1 MYKVFLM
8 EAARNL
14 QLLIQ
19 NPDLPADLKHIAEK
33 VLNAERITFDEGV
46 LLFEKG
52 ELGYLGILANYIRE
66 KRHGDKTYFNRNF
79 HIEPTNLC
87 VYDCK
92 FCSYSRLLK
101 QKSEGWEYTMEE
113 MLDIVKKY
121 DDEPVTEVHIVGGV
135 LPQYDVAFYS
145 ELFTRIKQHRPD
157 LHVKALTPVEY
168 HYIFKKAKIDY
179 ATGMRLMKEAGLES
193 IPGGGAEIFHPE
205 VRDLISKDK
214 CTGDQWLA
222 IHEEWHKLGMRS
234 NATMLYGHIEK
245 FWHRIDHM
253 DRLRTLQDKTGGF
266 QTFIPLKFRNKD
278 NQMSNVPESNVIEDL
293 RNYAIARIYLDNFD
307 HIKAYWAMISRTTA
321 QLSLNFGVDD
331 IDGTLDDTTKIY
343 SMAGSEEQTPG
354 MSTKQLVELIKHV
367 GRHPIERDTLY
378 NVVTDYNNYEFPEE
392 AKPSFYKL
400 PVIN

>member
-1 MYKVFLM
+1 M
-8 EAARNL
+8 EAEGNL
-14 QLLIQ
+14 QLLLQ
-19 NPDLPADLKHIAEK
+19 NPDLSVDLKHIAEK
-33 VLNAERITFDEGV
+33 VLNNERITFDEGV
-46 LLFEKG
+46 VLYEQG
-52 ELGYLGILANYIRE
+52 DLGYLGVLANYIRE
-66 KRHGDKTYFNRNF
+66 KRHGHKTYFNRNF

-101 QKSEGWEYTMEE
+101 QKSEGWEYTMDE
-113 MLDIVKKY
+113 MFNMVTKY
-121 DDEPVTEVHIVGGV
+121 DGEPVTEVHIVGGV
-135 LPQYDVAFYS
+135 LPQYDVPFYQ
-145 ELFTRIKQHRPD
+145 ELFSRIRAHRPE
-157 LHVKALTPVEY
+157 LHIKALTPVEY

-179 ATGMRLMKEAGLES
+179 ATGMRLMQEAGLQS

-222 IHEEWHKLGMRS
+222 IHEEWHKLGGRS

-245 FWHRIDHM
+245 FWHRVDHM
-253 DRLRTLQDKTGGF
+253 ERLRQLQDKTGGF
-266 QTFIPLKFRNKD
+266 QTFIPLKFRNQD
-278 NQMSNVPESNVIEDL
+278 NQMSHVPESTVVEDL
-293 RNYAIARIYLDNFD
+293 RNYAVARIYLDNFD

-343 SMAGSEEQTPG
+343 SMAGAEEQHPG
-354 MSTKQLVELIKHV
+354 MSTKQLVELIKNV
-367 GRHPIERDTLY
+367 GRQPIERDTLY
-378 NVVTDYNNYEFPEE
+378 NVVTDFTNFEFPETE
-392 AKPSFYKL
+392 PKPQYYKL

>member
-1 MYKVFLM
+1 M
-8 EAARNL
+8 EADSNL
-14 QLLIQ
+14 QLLLQ
-19 NPDLPADLKHIAEK
+19 DPDLPANLKHIAEK
-33 VLNAERITFDEGV
+33 VLRSERITFDEGV
-46 LLFEKG
+46 TLYEHGDLA
-52 ELGYLGILANYIRE
+52 YLGVLANHIRE

-101 QKSEGWEYTMEE
+101 QKSEGWEYTMDE
-113 MLDIVKKY
+113 MFNMVTKY
-121 DDEPVTEVHIVGGV
+121 DGEPVTEVHIVGGV
-135 LPQYDVAFYS
+135 LPQYDVPFYQ
-145 ELFTRIKQHRPD
+145 ELFGRIRQHRPE
-157 LHVKALTPVEY
+157 LHIKALTPVEY

-179 ATGMRLMKEAGLES
+179 ATGMRLMMEAGLGS

-222 IHEEWHKLGMRS
+222 IHEDWHKLGGRS

-245 FWHRIDHM
+245 FHHRVDHM
-253 DRLRTLQDKTGGF
+253 ERLRQLQDKTGGF
-266 QTFIPLKFRNKD
+266 QTFIPLKFRNQD
-278 NQMSNVPESNVIEDL
+278 NQMSHVPESTVIEDL
-293 RNYAIARIYLDNFD
+293 RNYAVARIYLDNFD

-343 SMAGSEEQTPG
+343 SMAGAEEQHPG
-354 MSTKQLVELIKHV
+354 MSTKQLVELIKNV
-367 GRHPIERDTLY
+367 GRYPIERDTLY
-378 NVVTDYNNYEFPEE
+378 NVVTDYNNFEFPETE
-392 AKPSFYKL
+392 KKPQYYKL